1 MLDLGGFVAEIERP
15 KAAAAEDDAAEK
27 LSPRD
32 FVEPD
37 ELVKE

>member
-1 MLDLGGFVAEIERP
+1 MLDLGGFVAAVEGP
-15 KAAAAEDDAAEK
+15 KAAAAEEGAAEK